1 MLLNTKYLSD
11 GSKKSDNIGQTPII
25 AKYENTFV
33 NTVTG
38 EVRSVTDLQSKIY
51 KRDNCLKLFFR
62 VYTKWFVKKSHSIIC
77 AVVNQDEYDTISKF
91 INTITRKLQRKG
103 IDRLGYVWVRDVGKE
118 KFHKHFHILIATT
131 RINKVLFNELFNGK
145 KHNRYEVQ
153 FLKTPRGMAKYITD
167 KDLYGANKQ
176 RTYGKS
182 RQFPIVKAIKPK
194 FKCTNAN

>member
-1 MLLNTKYLSD
+1 MNEYILLYTKYLSE

-25 AKYENTFV
+25 AKYEKTFV

-51 KRDNCLKLFFR
+51 KRDNCLKLFFS
-62 VYTKWFVKKSHSIIC
+62 VYTKWFIKKSHSVIC
-77 AVVNQDEYDTISKF
+77 AVVNQDEYGSISKF
-91 INTITRKLQRKG
+91 VNTITRKLQRKG

-118 KFHKHFHILIATT
+118 KFHKHFHIIIATT
-131 RINKVLFNELFNGK
+131 RIDSFLFNELFSEK

-153 FLKTPRGMAKYITD
+153 FLRTPKGMAKYITD
-167 KDLYGANKQ
+167 KDLYGENKQ

-182 RQFPIVKAIKPK
+182 RQFPIKRVITPK
-194 FKCTNAN
+194 L